1 MTTHHFPH
9 PSISSHNTIAI
20 IVATVLIAA
29 AFSIGRY
36 QREDGAVEL
45 PRLTSNSSSPLS
57 PSWVAP
63 APMTEGAW
71 IAEHDAAITGVLG
84 IAPSTA
90 LEPSLVTPAP
100 MTEAEWLAE
109 HDAAITGVL
118 GVAPSTALEASL
130 VSPAPMTEAAWPAE
144 HDAAIDDVLGL
155 ASATAAYADAL
166 AR

>member
-90 LEPSLVTPAP
+90 LEPSLVIPAP
-100 MTEAEWLAE
+100 MAEAEWLAE
-109 HDAAITGVL
+109 HNAAIN
-118 GVAPSTALEASL
+118 
-130 VSPAPMTEAAWPAE
+130 
-144 HDAAIDDVLGL
+144 DVLRL